1 MKNFSAKSFLHHS
14 ILEKNEILHLLHGN
28 VAMLMRKHSE
38 WGTRNH
44 HQRIFRKVWIMY
56 IESVDQKMNFLY
68 DTDEIEI
75 GPFYRSFS
83 NFWSIFG
90 GICIQV

>member
-1 MKNFSAKSFLHHS
+1 
-14 ILEKNEILHLLHGN
+14 
-28 VAMLMRKHSE
+28 MRKHSE

-75 GPFYRSFS
+75 GPFYRSFP